1 LTEESAGMIYI
12 VLGVLGFLAI
22 HLLDIVSIKRI
33 PLAKPLTMLVG
44 NGLLV
49 FSIIM
54 LCLSPDKLTLPA
66 WSSWLGWVLLPI
78 SLFLIIYSLFIK
90 LPFGKSYVT
99 TGVGDRLITS
109 GLYALVRH
117 PWVHGLV
124 LMLVA
129 LVLVSQSRLMLI
141 AAPIWVL
148 LDIGLVAIQDRFF
161 LGRMFA
167 DYDNYR
173 RRTPMLIPNR
183 RSLSAF
189 INSLKQTGS

>member
-1 LTEESAGMIYI
+1 LAEASAVIYI

-49 FSIIM
+49 FSIIR
-54 LCLSPDKLTLPA
+54 LCLSPDKLSLPA

-124 LMLVA
+124 LLLVA

>member
-1 LTEESAGMIYI
+1 MIYI
-12 VLGVLGFLAI
+12 VLGIVGFLTL
-22 HLLDIVSIKRI
+22 HLLDIFSIKRI
-33 PLAKPLTMLVG
+33 PGLKPLTMLVG

-49 FSIIM
+49 FAIIR
-54 LCLSPDKLTLPA
+54 LCLSPDKLALPA

-78 SLFLIIYSLFIK
+78 SLSMLIYSLYIK

-99 TGVGDRLITS
+99 NGVGDKLITS

-117 PWVHGLV
+117 PWVHWLT
-124 LMLVA
+124 LLLVA
-129 LVLVSQSRLMLI
+129 LILVSQSRAMLI
-141 AAPIWVL
+141 AAPIWLL

-167 DYDNYR
+167 GYDNYR
-173 RRTPMLIPNR
+173 RQTPMLIPNR

-189 INSLKQTGS
+189 INSLKQSGS

>member
-1 LTEESAGMIYI
+1 VIYI

-49 FSIIM
+49 FSIIR
-54 LCLSPDKLTLPA
+54 LCLSPDKLALPA

-124 LMLVA
+124 LLLVA